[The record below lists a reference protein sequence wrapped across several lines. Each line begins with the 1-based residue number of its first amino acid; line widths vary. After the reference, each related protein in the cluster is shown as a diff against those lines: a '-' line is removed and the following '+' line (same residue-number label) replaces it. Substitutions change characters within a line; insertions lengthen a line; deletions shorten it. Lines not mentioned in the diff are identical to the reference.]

1 MHFASAWLED
11 IKHKQKMH
19 LWDVLSWSL
28 ELPSAHPPPACFL
41 HCETGKIQFKDMP
54 CTKGIYVAIELA
66 VYGSFILKSRN
77 EKKKFKYCSICRMKP
92 TTLKAKKSK
101 KKKRCFVLHSLAVF
115 KTMTLETCTFLLIQY
130 RCPHCWRCSCMR
142 YEILWT
148 TQTHSWLYRGRVT
161 ELHRAHREQSMI
173 AGANSSVKP
182 NSSLRKEQHLQL
194 LLYF

>member
-11 IKHKQKMH
+11 IKPKQKMH

-28 ELPSAHPPPACFL
+28 ELPSAHPPSPACFI

-101 KKKRCFVLHSLAVF
+101 KKKGAFCCIVWQ
-115 KTMTLETCTFLLIQY
+115 FLRQWHLRPVHFFSY
-130 RCPHCWRCSCMR
+130 STGAHTAEGVHVCAMR
-142 YEILWT
+142 YYELRRPT
-148 TQTHSWLYRGRVT
+148 LGCT
-161 ELHRAHREQSMI
+161 E
-173 AGANSSVKP
+173 GG
-182 NSSLRKEQHLQL
+182 
-194 LLYF
+194 